1 MVTTGVVREESDIMA
16 PDLSVSLELPS
27 VVALLFQEP
36 REAWRVKVKIL
47 LPLSLS
53 LSLSLPSA
61 DPAGSPEELPSRK
74 QRKRLLFPAKNL
86 HEILVRSQA
95 VPWASK
101 P

>member
-27 VVALLFQEP
+27 VVALFFQEP

-47 LPLSLS
+47 LPPP
-53 LSLSLPSA
+53 LSLPSA

>member
-47 LPLSLS
+47 LPPPPPLSLYHQQTQQVLQKNFPPENRENDS
-53 LSLSLPSA
+53 SSLP
-61 DPAGSPEELPSRK
+61 K
-74 QRKRLLFPAKNL
+74 TYMKY
-86 HEILVRSQA
+86 
-95 VPWASK
+95 
-101 P
+101 

>member
-1 MVTTGVVREESDIMA
+1 MVTTPGIVREESDIMA

-27 VVALLFQEP
+27 VVALFFQEP

-47 LPLSLS
+47 LPPP
-53 LSLSLPSA
+53 SLSLPSA